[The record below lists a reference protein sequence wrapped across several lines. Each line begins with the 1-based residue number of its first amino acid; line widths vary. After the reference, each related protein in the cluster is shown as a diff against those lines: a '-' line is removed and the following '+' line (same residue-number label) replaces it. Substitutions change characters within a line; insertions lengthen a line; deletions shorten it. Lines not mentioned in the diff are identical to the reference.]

1 MKAILISGPPGAGKT
16 PLGDYLEKNLS
27 GEKKFWHF
35 DFGREL
41 REIVESSAGQNS
53 GREDDNQGNV
63 ASSNQCSRV
72 QGEVLTFTPAE
83 LARIKKSLQTA
94 ALFEESDRELVKKI
108 LLRFFARKKISCRDV
123 VVLNGLPRHSSQFFW
138 LQGLLSIALVVHLM
152 CSEEVALARILTN
165 LQDERRGRQDDKP
178 EVVRKRYR
186 QYLQRTAPLL
196 EFLRREGLP
205 VLELQVGPRT
215 TPEELKEQLVSRKEF
230 AALLK

>member
-1 MKAILISGPPGAGKT
+1 MKAILITGPPGAGKS

-41 REIVESSAGQNS
+41 REIAESAAGQNS
-53 GREDDNQGNV
+53 GAEDDNQGDV
-63 ASSNQCSRV
+63 SSSNQCSRMR
-72 QGEVLTFTPAE
+72 GEVLTFSPDE
-83 LARIKKSLQTA
+83 LARIKKSLQAA

-108 LLRFFARKKISCRDV
+108 LLRFFARRNISSRDV
-123 VVLNGLPRHSSQFFW
+123 VILNGLPRHSSQFFW

-152 CSEEVALARILTN
+152 CSEEEALARILSN
-165 LQDERRGRQDDKP
+165 LEEERWGRQDDDP

-186 QYLQRTAPLL
+186 QYLQRTAPLV

-205 VLELQVGPRT
+205 VLELQVGLKT
-215 TPEELKEQLVSRKEF
+215 TPKELKEQLVSRKEF